1 MQQAQ
6 TIIMALEDAR
16 ATNQNIYMLAVDFSS
31 AFMLDQDKLLQIM
44 FDLGF
49 PTDAVDAV
57 RSLRRRDHERAMGT
71 RQHPAHPDGK
81 GQHSRLAVALLFLL
95 TSSRCSVDPRRRAI
109 PIRLLA
115 HQTAP
120 DTKSAL
126 ALTTSTAHDDGLRPT
141 RAGTKLNTFASEFSL
156 PINGVRQS
164 QLQTPPGRNLHR
176 HRNAQTVA
184 RQLEGQLQ
192 IQGEHAQPIGPRDP
206 FRYLSASP

>member
-1 MQQAQ
+1 LTWDSQLTRSTRCAACMKARPRACDGDK
-6 TIIMALEDAR
+6 TAPRPSRWKGAAFETRCRPPVPAL
-16 ATNQNIYMLAVDFSS
+16 
-31 AFMLDQDKLLQIM
+31 
-44 FDLGF
+44 
-49 PTDAVDAV
+49 
-57 RSLRRRDHERAMGT
+57 
-71 RQHPAHPDGK
+71 
-81 GQHSRLAVALLFLL
+81 
-95 TSSRCSVDPRRRAI
+95 SSRCSVDPRRRAI

-192 IQGEHAQPIGPRDP
+192 IQGERPTHRSSRPLPLP
-206 FRYLSASP
+206 